1 MLLHEYKLQAIA
13 AQRAAIEE
21 TIRITPCI
29 RTSCLRVWRD
39 ERGGR
44 GGGGGGGGGR
54 GLQRAVRPL
63 GPPLRLSLVA
73 PPTPP
78 PPPPPPLAHPTG
90 GQHTHSD
97 HIVI

>member
-44 GGGGGGGGGR
+44 GGAGGR
-54 GLQRAVRPL
+54 Q
-63 GPPLRLSLVA
+63 
-73 PPTPP
+73 
-78 PPPPPPLAHPTG
+78 
-90 GQHTHSD
+90 
-97 HIVI
+97 